1 MFLICSGKINRI
13 RTATLKGGPLSSS
26 WLRGL
31 LVAAG
36 LIAIAGAGAAELRRT
51 VAGPVRAHLV
61 RVVDGDTIEVLAR
74 IWPDHYVETLV
85 RLADID
91 APELRGRCAQ
101 EIVLAERAKARL
113 AALLVGNRLQL
124 TDVHYGKYAGRV
136 VRGSRPRMGATWPR
150 RCSTKSSRALTR
162 RPPRQLVPGMSGK
175 RKGRPEGRPSRAL
188 KVFSSG

>member
-1 MFLICSGKINRI
+1 
-13 RTATLKGGPLSSS
+13 LSSF
-26 WLRGL
+26 WWRGFL
-31 LVAAG
+31 TAAG
-36 LIAIAGAGAAELRRT
+36 LLAMAGAGAAELRRT

-91 APELRGRCAQ
+91 APELRGRCAH

-136 VRGSRPRMGATWPR
+136 VARVTTEDGRDVAKTLLDEKLARPYAAAAAPAGARNERQTKRAARG
-150 RCSTKSSRALTR
+150 
-162 RPPRQLVPGMSGK
+162 PPFARV
-175 RKGRPEGRPSRAL
+175 EG
-188 KVFSSG
+188 VF

>member
-1 MFLICSGKINRI
+1 M
-13 RTATLKGGPLSSS
+13 SSS

-31 LVAAG
+31 LAAAG
-36 LIAIAGAGAAELRRT
+36 FIAVASACAAESRRT

-91 APELRGRCAQ
+91 APELRGRCA
-101 EIVLAERAKARL
+101 EEAALAERAKARL
-113 AALLVGNRLQL
+113 AVLLAGQRLQL

-136 VRGSRPRMGATWPR
+136 VARVMTEDGRDVAKTLLDEKLARPYGGGR
-150 RCSTKSSRALTR
+150 RAGWCAD
-162 RPPRQLVPGMSGK
+162 
-175 RKGRPEGRPSRAL
+175 
-188 KVFSSG
+188 